1 MNLGLGVT
9 VLILVVYVLA
19 VARVTRL
26 INYDVVL
33 DFARLWV
40 ARRAGSALT
49 AAEEAESADQW
60 TVGELHRNRHAR
72 WNVVLEFMGCP
83 WCVGWWV
90 ALAGAVPVVIVL
102 EWSWWAL
109 VPVALACSYLVGLVA
124 PLTADEIDVEQA

>member
-9 VLILVVYVLA
+9 VLVLVVYVLA

-33 DFARLWV
+33 DFARLWI
-40 ARRAGSALT
+40 ARRAAAAAAV
-49 AAEEAESADQW
+49 AAEADEWGHETISTSARKRQ
-60 TVGELHRNRHAR
+60 VR
-72 WNVVLEFMGCP
+72 WNLLAEFAVCP

-90 ALAGAVPVVIVL
+90 ALVGAVPVVIVL
-102 EWSWWAL
+102 GWSWWAL